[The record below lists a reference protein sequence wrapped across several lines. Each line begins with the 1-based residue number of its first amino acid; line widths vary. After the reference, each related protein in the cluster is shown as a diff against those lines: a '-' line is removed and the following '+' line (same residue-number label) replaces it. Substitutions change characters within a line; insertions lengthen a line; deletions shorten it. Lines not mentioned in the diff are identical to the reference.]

1 MTITKDI
8 ITDLLPAYLS
18 GECSADTTRLVEGYL
33 RTDAPFAA
41 EVQRM
46 RTAPLPALSAPDAG
60 RSEELRSLKRTRSL
74 LNWRSALMAFGF
86 FFSLAPFSVLHI
98 NDTTYWF
105 FIEAPRAAAVYG
117 IIGLLSWAGYFLL
130 RRRLRGL

>member
-8 ITDLLPAYLS
+8 ITDLLPAYLA
-18 GECSADTTRLVEGYL
+18 GDCSADTKQLVEDFL
-33 RTDAPFAA
+33 RTDASFAA

-46 RTAPLPALSAPDAG
+46 HTAPLPAMGAPDAG
-60 RSEELRSLKRTRSL
+60 RSDELRTLKRTKSL

-98 NDTTYWF
+98 NGTTYWF

-117 IIGLLSWAGYFLL
+117 SIGLISWIGYFLL
-130 RRRLRGL
+130 KRRLRGL

>member
-8 ITDLLPAYLS
+8 ITDLLPVYLS
-18 GECSADTTRLVEGYL
+18 GDCSTDTKRLVEEYL
-33 RTDAPFAA
+33 RTDASLAA

-46 RTAPLPALSAPDAG
+46 RTTPLPAMSAPDAG
-60 RSEELRSLKRTRSL
+60 RSDELRTLKRTKSL

-86 FFSLAPFSVLHI
+86 FFTLAPFSVLHI

-117 IIGLLSWAGYFLL
+117 IIGLISWIGYFLL
-130 RRRLRGL
+130 KRRLQGL

>member
-18 GECSADTTRLVEGYL
+18 GDCSTDTKRLVEEYL
-33 RTDAPFAA
+33 RTDAALSA

-46 RTAPLPALSAPDAG
+46 RTAPLPAMGAPDSD
-60 RSEELRSLKRTRSL
+60 RSDELRTLKRTKTL

-86 FFSLAPFSVLHI
+86 FFTLAPFSVLHI
-98 NDTTYWF
+98 NNTTYWF

-117 IIGLLSWAGYFLL
+117 IIGLISWIGYFLL
-130 RRRLRGL
+130 KRRLQGL

>member
-18 GECSADTTRLVEGYL
+18 GDCSADTKRLVEEYL
-33 RTDAPFAA
+33 RTDASLDA

-46 RTAPLPALSAPDAG
+46 RTAPLPAVSAPDSG
-60 RSEELRSLKRTRSL
+60 RSEELRTLKRTKSL
-74 LNWRSALMAFGF
+74 LRWRSALMAFGIF
-86 FFSLAPFSVLHI
+86 FTLVPFSVLHI

-105 FIEAPRAAAVYG
+105 FIEAPVAAAVYG
-117 IIGLLSWAGYFLL
+117 SIGLISWIGYFLL
-130 RRRLRGL
+130 KRRLRGL